1 MEGPAGG
8 WRGGLL
14 ALGAIFLPSFLL
26 VIGILPFWNRLRAL
40 VRFRA
45 AVAGI
50 NAAVVGL
57 LLAALYDPVWTTAIH
72 TPGDAA
78 LGLAAFGLL
87 AWWNF
92 PPWLVVLIGATVGA
106 GLTATHRIVG

>member
-1 MEGPAGG
+1 MTG
-8 WRGGLL
+8 
-14 ALGAIFLPSFLL
+14 
-26 VIGILPFWNRLRAL
+26 VLPFWNRLRAL

-57 LLAALYDPVWTTAIH
+57 LLAALYDPVWTSAIH
-72 TPGDAA
+72 TPDDAA

-87 AWWNF
+87 AWWKF
-92 PPWLVVLIGATVGA
+92 PPWLVVLIGAAAGA
-106 GLTATHRIVG
+106 ALTAR